1 MFNVDEDDRLD
12 TEFALNVTGTTQLQ
26 GLVVSGTITAEAAGN
41 AS

>member
-12 TEFALNVTGTTQLQ
+12 TEFALNVKGTTHIQS
-26 GLVVSGTITAEAAGN
+26 LVISGTITSEAAGT